1 MCISAGMLSMISTAV
16 SVISSLSQAS
26 QKQDYYDYQ
35 AEQARADAQ
44 AEREA
49 ADVRAEKIRK
59 LGTKQQSEAKAAL
72 AGAGVEVGAGTPV
85 RIAQQIQKNAE
96 EDARQEL
103 LYGERQAKRLEASAD
118 GYLIAGDNAMD
129 AGMLRA
135 GGSLLEGWQK
145 SNWVKSSLADDYN
158 GTWTARSPFSS
169 RTYDKQIW
177 D

>member
-96 EDARQEL
+96 EDAQNES
-103 LYGERQAKRLEASAD
+103 LYGQRKGQRLEADAQ
-118 GYLIAGDNAMD
+118 GYKIAGDNAMD

-135 GGSLLEGWQK
+135 GGSLLTGWQK
-145 SNWVKSSLADDYN
+145 SGWKLSSKAVKDDNYPRGN
-158 GTWTARSPFSS
+158 NPDEW
-169 RTYDKQIW
+169 
-177 D
+177 

>member
-1 MCISAGMLSMISTAV
+1 MCTGMEILSAISTAMSVV
-16 SVISSLSQAS
+16 SSISRGSQ
-26 QKQDYYDYQ
+26 QQDYYDYQ

-96 EDARQEL
+96 EDAQNES
-103 LYGERQAKRLEASAD
+103 LYGQRKGQQLEADAQ
-118 GYLIAGDNAMD
+118 GYKIAGDNAMD
-129 AGMLRA
+129 AGFMRA
-135 GGSLLEGWQK
+135 GGSLLTGWQK
-145 SNWVKSSLADDYN
+145 SGWKLSAKAVKDDNYPRGN
-158 GTWTARSPFSS
+158 NPDEW
-169 RTYDKQIW
+169 
-177 D
+177 

>member
-16 SVISSLSQAS
+16 IVISSLSQAS

-96 EDARQEL
+96 EDAQNES
-103 LYGERQAKRLEASAD
+103 LYGQRKGQRLEADAQ
-118 GYLIAGDNAMD
+118 GYKIAGDNAMD

-135 GGSLLEGWQK
+135 GGSLLTGWQK
-145 SNWVKSSLADDYN
+145 SGWKLSSKAVKDDNYPRGN
-158 GTWTARSPFSS
+158 NPDEW
-169 RTYDKQIW
+169 
-177 D
+177 

>member
-1 MCISAGMLSMISTAV
+1 MLSMISTAV

-96 EDARQEL
+96 EDAQNES
-103 LYGERQAKRLEASAD
+103 LYGQRKGQRLEADAQ
-118 GYLIAGDNAMD
+118 GYKIAGDNAMD

-135 GGSLLEGWQK
+135 GGSLLTGWQK
-145 SNWVKSSLADDYN
+145 SGWKLSSKAVKDDNYPRGN
-158 GTWTARSPFSS
+158 NPDEW
-169 RTYDKQIW
+169 
-177 D
+177 

>member
-1 MCISAGMLSMISTAV
+1 MCMSALTILSTAF
-16 SVISSLSQAS
+16 SVIGSLSQAS

-59 LGTKQQSEAKAAL
+59 LGSKQQSEAKAAL

-85 RIAQQIQKNAE
+85 RIAQEIQKNAE
-96 EDARQEL
+96 EDAQNES
-103 LYGERQAKRLEASAD
+103 LYGKRKGQIKESEAQ
-118 GYLIAGDNAMD
+118 GYKIAGDNAMD

-135 GGSLLEGWQK
+135 GGSLLTGWQK
-145 SNWVKSSLADDYN
+145 SGWKLSSKAVKDDNYPRGN
-158 GTWTARSPFSS
+158 NPDEW
-169 RTYDKQIW
+169 
-177 D
+177 